1 MRDARDVAV
10 EVPEDAETVFKAALG
25 VVQKTKT
32 CKILAVHNDGR
43 RLVAREKPW
52 YSNPRFILVGV
63 DVNGS
68 GSVFHVVVGAD
79 PRTPAALLDG
89 RLNDRA
95 LTKFLERVRGAVD
108 GSDPAPASPVGN
120 YYLQHKTE
128 VPWDDPN
135 QLPEIELG
143 GNVLAMYGL

>member
-10 EVPEDAETVFKAALG
+10 EVPEDAEAVFNAALG
-25 VVQKTKT
+25 VVQKAKN
-32 CKILAVHNDGR
+32 CKILAVHSDGR
-43 RLVAREKPW
+43 RLIVREKPW
-52 YSNPRFILVGV
+52 YSNPRFIVVGV

-68 GSVFHVVVGAD
+68 GSTFHVIVGAD

-95 LTKFLERVRGAVD
+95 LTKFLVRVRAAVD

-120 YYLQHKTE
+120 YYLQKNTE
-128 VPWDDPN
+128 VPWADPN
-135 QLPEIELG
+135 QPPEIELG